1 MGSSG
6 VCRTIKGRR
15 PGVEALLTADIINTI
30 GLSVFSCEK
39 QDPYHLLHESGWHA
53 VCIHSLSLSIKYWGP
68 AHWVHG

>member
-6 VCRTIKGRR
+6 VCCTIKGRR

-39 QDPYHLLHESGWHA
+39 QDPYHLLHESG
-53 VCIHSLSLSIKYWGP
+53 
-68 AHWVHG
+68 